1 MSLKKEFHK
10 TLKQVETEMR
20 DWDETDNTQ
29 LSQFGKKHFGEKFGG
44 VFPED
49 HKVHF
54 NSNKCYYIF
63 NNDKADAEGCHGW
76 EYM

>member
-10 TLKQVETEMR
+10 TLKQVQAEMR

-29 LSQFGKKHFGEKFGG
+29 LAQFGEKHFGKQFGG

-49 HKVHF
+49 HKVNF
-54 NSNKCYYIF
+54 NSNKSVLLHI
-63 NNDKADAEGCHGW
+63 
-76 EYM
+76 